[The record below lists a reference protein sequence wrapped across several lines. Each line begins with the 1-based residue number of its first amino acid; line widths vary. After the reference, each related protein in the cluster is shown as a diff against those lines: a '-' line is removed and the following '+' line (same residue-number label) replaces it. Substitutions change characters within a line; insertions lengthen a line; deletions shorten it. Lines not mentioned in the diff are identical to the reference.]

1 MASRSD
7 TETGQDP
14 ELESLR
20 ARIAALEDEVIE
32 RTARANAAV
41 AAAEDRAYW
50 LDRWRVDL
58 NALMR
63 HPAAGRV
70 RALLRG
76 LRLVYRKVREVR
88 EELPGV
94 TAAERQAAEPAA
106 SVSRKGLAAS
116 DFSRSVPPDR
126 LASTA
131 VTDVLLERA
140 GEGVVEELVARL
152 TPEERALWDGAGP
165 DDRKRLTLHFGV
177 HHGLKQVLEGTGLT
191 AAEPPEGVHSM
202 ARGSAAAGGSMYYAD
217 LVADALRGGGLDLT
231 EAKRNPVGAAGLD
244 FGCSSGRVVRV
255 LAAAYPDIEW
265 HGSDPIPEAIH
276 WARENLPGIAFE
288 VGPERPPLPYDDGQ
302 FDFAFAISIWSHFA
316 EPAAVAWLE
325 EMRRVIRPGGL
336 LAITTAGHWT
346 VANDFERGLR
356 GAEQLSEAVAAL
368 YRRGFWF
375 KDEFGEGGDHG
386 IANPDW
392 GTAFMTPDWLLARAT
407 PRWRLALFAPGRVE
421 DAQDLYVLERR

>member
-1 MASRSD
+1 
-7 TETGQDP
+7 
-14 ELESLR
+14 
-20 ARIAALEDEVIE
+20 
-32 RTARANAAV
+32 
-41 AAAEDRAYW
+41 
-50 LDRWRVDL
+50 
-58 NALMR
+58 
-63 HPAAGRV
+63 
-70 RALLRG
+70 
-76 LRLVYRKVREVR
+76 
-88 EELPGV
+88 
-94 TAAERQAAEPAA
+94 
-106 SVSRKGLAAS
+106 
-116 DFSRSVPPDR
+116 
-126 LASTA
+126 
-131 VTDVLLERA
+131 
-140 GEGVVEELVARL
+140 
-152 TPEERALWDGAGP
+152 
-165 DDRKRLTLHFGV
+165 
-177 HHGLKQVLEGTGLT
+177 
-191 AAEPPEGVHSM
+191 M

-217 LVADALRGGGLDLT
+217 LVADALRESGLDL
-231 EAKRNPVGAAGLD
+231 ADARRGLD

-288 VGPERPPLPYDDGQ
+288 VGPERPPLPYDEGQ

-325 EMRRVIRPGGL
+325 EMRRIIRPGGL
-336 LAITTAGHWT
+336 LVMTTAGHWT
-346 VANDFERGLR
+346 VAHDFERGLR

>member
-7 TETGQDP
+7 TETGRDA

-63 HPAAGRV
+63 RPAAGRV

-76 LRLVYRKVREVR
+76 LRLVYRKLREVR

-106 SVSRKGLAAS
+106 SSSPEGLAGS

-131 VTDVLLERA
+131 VTDMLLERA
-140 GEGVVEELVARL
+140 GDGVVEDLVARL
-152 TPEERALWDGAGP
+152 APEERALWDSAGA

-177 HHGLKQVLEGTGLT
+177 HHGLKQVLEGTGLS

-217 LVADALRGGGLDLT
+217 LVADGLRQSGLDIA
-231 EAKRNPVGAAGLD
+231 EAKRGLD

-288 VGPERPPLPYDDGQ
+288 VGPERPPLPYDEDQ

-325 EMRRVIRPGGL
+325 EMRRVMRPGGL

-346 VANDFERGLR
+346 VAHDFERGLR
-356 GAEQLSEAVAAL
+356 GAEQLSDAVAAL

>member
-7 TETGQDP
+7 TETGRDA
-14 ELESLR
+14 EVESLR
-20 ARIAALEDEVIE
+20 ARIAALEEEVIE

-41 AAAEDRAYW
+41 AAAEDRTYW

-63 HPAAGRV
+63 RPGAGRV

-76 LRLVYRKVREVR
+76 LRLVYRKARELR

-94 TAAERQAAEPAA
+94 TAAEREAAEPAA
-106 SVSRKGLAAS
+106 AGSSRGEMTAS
-116 DFSRSVPPDR
+116 DFSRSVAPDR
-126 LASTA
+126 LAATP
-131 VTDVLLERA
+131 VTDVLLARA
-140 GEGVVEELVARL
+140 GGGVVEELVGRL
-152 TPEERALWDGAGP
+152 TPEERGLWNGAGP

-177 HHGLKQVLEGTGLT
+177 HHDLKQVIQGTSLT

-217 LVADALRGGGLDLT
+217 LVADALREGGL
-231 EAKRNPVGAAGLD
+231 EVAGARRALD

-255 LAAAYPDIEW
+255 LAAAYPEVEW
-265 HGSDPIPEAIH
+265 HGSDPIPEAVH
-276 WARENLPGIAFE
+276 WARENLPGIAFQ
-288 VGPERPPLPYDDGQ
+288 VGPERPPLPYNDGQ

-316 EPAAVAWLE
+316 EPAALAWLE

-336 LAITTAGHWT
+336 LVVTTAGQWT
-346 VANDFERGLR
+346 VAHDFELGLR
-356 GAEQLSEAVAAL
+356 GTEQLSEVVEAL

-407 PRWRLALFAPGRVE
+407 PRWRVALLAPGRVE
-421 DAQDLYVLERR
+421 DAQDLLVLERR

>member
-1 MASRSD
+1 MAGRSD
-7 TETGQDP
+7 TETARDA

-20 ARIAALEDEVIE
+20 ARIAALEEEVIE

-63 HPAAGRV
+63 RPGAGRI

-76 LRLVYRKVREVR
+76 LRLVYRKARELR
-88 EELPGV
+88 EELPGA
-94 TAAERQAAEPAA
+94 TTAERLAAEPAA
-106 SVSRKGLAAS
+106 SPSSGGLAGS
-116 DFSRSVPPDR
+116 DFSRSVVPDR
-126 LASTA
+126 LAATP

-152 TPEERALWDGAGP
+152 SPEERALWDGAGP

-177 HHGLKQVLEGTGLT
+177 HHGLSQVLDGTGLT
-191 AAEPPEGVHSM
+191 GAEPPGGVHSM

-217 LVADALRGGGLDLT
+217 LVADALREGGLDVA
-231 EAKRNPVGAAGLD
+231 EAERGLD

-255 LAAAYPDIEW
+255 LAAAYPDVDW

-288 VGPERPPLPYDDGQ
+288 VGPERPPLPYDEGQ

-316 EPAAVAWLE
+316 EPAALAWLE

-336 LAITTAGHWT
+336 LLLTTAGHWT
-346 VANDFERGLR
+346 VAHDFERGLR
-356 GAEQLSEAVAAL
+356 GSEQLSEAVAAL

-407 PRWRLALFAPGRVE
+407 PRWRLALLAPGRVE
-421 DAQDLYVLERR
+421 DAQDLFVLERR